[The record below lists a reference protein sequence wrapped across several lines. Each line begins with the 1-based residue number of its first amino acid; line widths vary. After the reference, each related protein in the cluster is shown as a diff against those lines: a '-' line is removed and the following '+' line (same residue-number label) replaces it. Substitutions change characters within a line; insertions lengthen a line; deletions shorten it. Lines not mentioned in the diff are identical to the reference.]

1 MQFEFATA
9 NRIIFG
15 SGKICEIGEI
25 AKQEGSNALVVC
37 GSSIDRYST
46 LNSSLVDHG
55 INYFSYSVNSEPT
68 TDIVRNGIE
77 LCRQER
83 CDLVIGIGGG
93 SVIDTGKA
101 IALLSANEGDV
112 YDYLEVVGQ
121 GKEISTPGI
130 SMIAIPTTA
139 GTGSEVTRNAVIGIE
154 DHKLKVSLRSQFML
168 PRVALI
174 DPELSTSMPPKVTA
188 STGMDAM
195 TQLIEPYVSNQA
207 NPITDAFC
215 QEGLKHAA
223 TSIREVYHNGTDI
236 EARGK
241 MSLASLFSG
250 FALANAKLGAVH
262 GFAGVLGGIYAAP
275 HGEICASLMPA
286 VLKVNIR
293 ALQKK
298 KSKSDYLSRYERIA
312 QTLTGKHDS
321 NAGDAVEFIEQL
333 NSELKIPPLSQF
345 GVLEAD
351 YPEIIVKAASSSS
364 MKGNPVT
371 LTPDE
376 MYMILELSQ

>member
-9 NRIIFG
+9 RRIIFG
-15 SGKICEIGEI
+15 NGKISEIGKI
-25 AKQEGSNALVVC
+25 ARREGGKALVVC
-37 GSSIDRYST
+37 GSSLDRYSRFI
-46 LNSSLVDHG
+46 LSLADHG
-55 INYFSYSVNSEPT
+55 IKYCSYSVSTEPT
-68 TDIVRNGIE
+68 IDVVRKGIE
-77 LCRQER
+77 LCRFER
-83 CDLVIGIGGG
+83 CNLVIGIGGG

-101 IALLSANEGDV
+101 IALLSAKEGDIS
-112 YDYLEVVGQ
+112 DYLEVIGQ

-139 GTGSEVTRNAVIGIE
+139 GTGSEVTRNAVIGLE
-154 DHKLKVSLRSQFML
+154 DHKLKVSLRSQYML

-188 STGMDAM
+188 STGMDAI

-215 QEGLKHAA
+215 QEGLEYAA
-223 TSIREVYHNGTDI
+223 VSIREVYHDGLDI
-236 EARGK
+236 GARAK
-241 MSLASLFSG
+241 MSLASLYSG

-262 GFAGVLGGIYAAP
+262 GFAGVLGGMYPTP
-275 HGEICASLMPA
+275 HGEICASLLPA

-293 ALQKK
+293 ALQKEN
-298 KSKSDYLSRYERIA
+298 SKSDYLSRYERIA
-312 QTLTGKHDS
+312 QTLTGIVES
-321 NAGDAVEFIEQL
+321 NAEDAVKFIAQL
-333 NSELKIPPLSQF
+333 KSDLQISPLSQF
-345 GVLEAD
+345 GVLEVD

-364 MKGNPVT
+364 MKGNPVM

-376 MYMILELSQ
+376 MYTILELSQ